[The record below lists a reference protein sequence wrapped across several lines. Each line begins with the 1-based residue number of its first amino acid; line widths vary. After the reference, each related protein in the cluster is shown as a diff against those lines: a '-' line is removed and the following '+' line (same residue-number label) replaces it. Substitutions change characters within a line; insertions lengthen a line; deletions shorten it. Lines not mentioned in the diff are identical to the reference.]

1 MIRFLQKDSR
11 VVKSIFIVIISVACI
26 TMVVT
31 LVPGIFADQN
41 TSADTYATVGG
52 AGWKR
57 FFTHSDEISTTE
69 VQTMAARAMQQQRLP
84 DMYLQ
89 FIMPRVAQE
98 LIQETIELQEAR
110 RMGLNVT
117 DDDLRHF
124 LHTGMFGQALFPN
137 GQYIGDDRYA
147 VLIQE
152 NFNISRQQFETQLK
166 REMEENRLKTL
177 VTSSVNVSDSE
188 VRTSYKKQGTKIK
201 FQYAV
206 LSADDIQKQI
216 SPSDSELQ
224 TYFRTN
230 GARYAN
236 AVPESRKIQYFAFD
250 ENQLPGGVPKV
261 SDQEVT
267 QYYQQHQSEYKV
279 DEQVKAR
286 HILIKV
292 DNPTDAK
299 EDAAAKKK
307 AQDVLDQLHKGANFA
322 DLAKKYSD
330 DPGSKEQGGDLGF
343 FKHGAMVSEFDQ
355 AAFSLQPGQTS
366 GLVKT
371 KYGYHIIQVEERQNA
386 HLKTLD
392 EVKGQI
398 LAALTRQKEA
408 GAEQTFAQQLQSEA
422 AKSGLQ
428 KTADAHHLQV
438 STTDY
443 LAQGAIVPGVA
454 DGSKMLTGAF
464 AAKVNAAPQMASTGE
479 GFAVFQVTEVK
490 PAHAPSF
497 DEYKAHI
504 LDDYRQEK
512 IPQLLTEKATQLAIQ
527 AKGGDLEKA
536 AKTVG
541 ATLKTSDLVDRTAQ
555 VPDVGQLSS
564 TATQLFDLNAGQVS
578 GALNTGRT
586 AIVAKILDK
595 QEPSADDIAKNFE
608 QTREQLVNEKRNE
621 LFEVF
626 VGQLMEKYQKEG
638 RIRLNRKAQLPGS
651 VPGM

>member
-1 MIRFLQKDSR
+1 
-11 VVKSIFIVIISVACI
+11 
-26 TMVVT
+26 
-31 LVPGIFADQN
+31 
-41 TSADTYATVGG
+41 
-52 AGWKR
+52 
-57 FFTHSDEISTTE
+57 
-69 VQTMAARAMQQQRLP
+69 
-84 DMYLQ
+84 
-89 FIMPRVAQE
+89 
-98 LIQETIELQEAR
+98 
-110 RMGLNVT
+110 
-117 DDDLRHF
+117 
-124 LHTGMFGQALFPN
+124 
-137 GQYIGDDRYA
+137 
-147 VLIQE
+147 
-152 NFNISRQQFETQLK
+152 
-166 REMEENRLKTL
+166 
-177 VTSSVNVSDSE
+177 
-188 VRTSYKKQGTKIK
+188 
-201 FQYAV
+201 
-206 LSADDIQKQI
+206 
-216 SPSDSELQ
+216 
-224 TYFRTN
+224 
-230 GARYAN
+230 
-236 AVPESRKIQYFAFD
+236 
-250 ENQLPGGVPKV
+250 
-261 SDQEVT
+261 
-267 QYYQQHQSEYKV
+267 
-279 DEQVKAR
+279 
-286 HILIKV
+286 
-292 DNPTDAK
+292 
-299 EDAAAKKK
+299 
-307 AQDVLDQLHKGANFA
+307 
-322 DLAKKYSD
+322 
-330 DPGSKEQGGDLGF
+330 
-343 FKHGAMVSEFDQ
+343 
-355 AAFSLQPGQTS
+355 LQPGQTS